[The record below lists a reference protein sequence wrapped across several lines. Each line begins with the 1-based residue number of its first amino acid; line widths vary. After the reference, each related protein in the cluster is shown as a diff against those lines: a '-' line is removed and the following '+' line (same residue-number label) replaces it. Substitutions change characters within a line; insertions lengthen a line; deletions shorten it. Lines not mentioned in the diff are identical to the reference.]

1 MSQHAAQPDS
11 ALLPEV
17 RFTDV
22 DRPGEAAGRDL
33 GFRHFSD
40 GPPESAKRLRPGRPL
55 SVMAMHSNCAFKE
68 RFGIGPKAHLQRRRL
83 LRVRAELIK
92 PGSPL
97 TISHVA
103 NGSGFWHMGQLARDY
118 RRLFGELPSET
129 LNRR

>member
-1 MSQHAAQPDS
+1 MWIGLGKP
-11 ALLPEV
+11 
-17 RFTDV
+17 
-22 DRPGEAAGRDL
+22 PGGTWASGTSVMERRRAPNACGRA
-33 GFRHFSD
+33 
-40 GPPESAKRLRPGRPL
+40 GPP
-55 SVMAMHSNCAFKE
+55 SVMAMRSNCAFKE
-68 RFGIGPKAHLQRRRL
+68 RFGSGPKADLQRRRL